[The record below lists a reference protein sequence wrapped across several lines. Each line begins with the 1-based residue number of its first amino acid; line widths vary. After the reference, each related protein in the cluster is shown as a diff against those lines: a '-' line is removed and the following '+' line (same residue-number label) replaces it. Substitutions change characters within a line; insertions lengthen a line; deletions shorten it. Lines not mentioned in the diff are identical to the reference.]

1 MGKFSCFQENKIPQ
15 FGKIWEYRG
24 QDFGASLP
32 VFGKY
37 WENARNMGLFWEN
50 TGLFFPKK
58 IAIFNCAVA
67 GILVYSITTHL
78 LDHISYL
85 KLISHLNHIWCM
97 LKVIGIDRP

>member
-37 WENARNMGLFWEN
+37 WENARKYGVILGKYGIIFS
-50 TGLFFPKK
+50 GLFFPKK
-58 IAIFNCAVA
+58 IAIFNCEGV
-67 GILVYSITTHL
+67 S
-78 LDHISYL
+78 S
-85 KLISHLNHIWCM
+85 
-97 LKVIGIDRP
+97 